1 MSYKHARPNNST
13 CSFPLITNVPATYVM
28 YTSVPGS
35 GFSLSYCNIELR
47 PYCNIVTQE
56 HHYINYRKI
65 ALCFVHG
72 PSLQFNQHE
81 YFDDDFRTS
90 FLEKDDISQKSRLLF
105 NE

>member
-1 MSYKHARPNNST
+1 
-13 CSFPLITNVPATYVM
+13 M

-35 GFSLSYCNIELR
+35 GFFFSYCNIELR

-56 HHYINYRKI
+56 HHYINYKKI

-72 PSLQFNQHE
+72 PSLQFNEHE
-81 YFDDDFRTS
+81 YFDNDFKTS
-90 FLEKDDISQKSRLLF
+90 LLEKDDLSQKSRLHF